1 MSHHIPDLLPL
12 ETRVTP
18 MNFPRSL
25 LETLRAAR
33 RVMIFT
39 GAGVSQESGI
49 PTFRDRQ
56 TGLWANFDAAELA
69 TPEAFHRDAAFVWGW
84 YEWRRAA
91 VRDALPNAAHRA
103 IAELASRVPELTLVT
118 QNVDDLHERAGS
130 PTVLH
135 LHGRITRPY
144 CESCRV
150 PHAISDLQAP
160 RGEGRRIEP
169 PRCTGCGA
177 RIRPGVV
184 WFGESLPPQE
194 WQAAQIAARRADLF
208 FCVGTSAIVQP
219 AASLTDLAVDAGAVT
234 VQVNPNATGI
244 ERHVSFALRGEAGSV
259 LPSLLECAWP

>member
-1 MSHHIPDLLPL
+1 
-12 ETRVTP
+12 
-18 MNFPRSL
+18 MNFPGSL
-25 LETLRAAR
+25 IETLRDAQ
-33 RVMIFT
+33 RVVIFT

-69 TPEAFHRDAAFVWGW
+69 TPAAFDRDAALVWGW

-91 VRDALPNAAHRA
+91 VRGALPNAAHRA
-103 IAELASRVPELTLVT
+103 IAQLASRVPELTLVT

-135 LHGRITRPY
+135 LHGRIARPY
-144 CESCRV
+144 CENCRR
-150 PHAISDLQAP
+150 PHAVSDAATP
-160 RGEGRRIEP
+160 HGEGRRMEP
-169 PRCTGCGA
+169 PRCQACRA

-184 WFGESLPPQE
+184 WFGESLPVEE
-194 WQAAQIAARRADLF
+194 WQAAQLAARRADLF

-219 AASLTDLAVDAGAVT
+219 AASLTDLAIDAGAVT

-244 ERHVSFALRGEAGSV
+244 EECVTFALRGAAGSV
-259 LPSLLECAWP
+259 LPALLERAWP